1 MMNADDI
8 SRKVL
13 DAADA
18 VSKKTAGLI
27 EEGKLLIKI
36 REIERNIEK
45 GYRKIGQILYEN
57 NRNLLDGETEEI
69 ADQLDALMIRL
80 NDLRRDHAQVRDMKL
95 CENCGAAN
103 KNDSVFCSQCGER
116 FY

>member
-1 MMNADDI
+1 MNAEDF

-18 VSKKTAGLI
+18 VTKKTTDLI

-36 REIERNIEK
+36 REIERSIEK
-45 GYRKIGQILYEN
+45 CYRKIGQGLYEN

-69 ADQLDALMIRL
+69 ANQLDALMIQMQ
-80 NDLRRDHAQVRDMKL
+80 DLRREYAQVREMKL
-95 CENCGAAN
+95 CENCGAVN
-103 KNDSVFCSQCGER
+103 KKDSVFCSQCGER

>member
-1 MMNADDI
+1 MNAEDI

-18 VSKKTAGLI
+18 VSKKTADLI

-36 REIERNIEK
+36 REIERSIEK
-45 GYRKIGQILYEN
+45 CYQKIGQDLYEN
-57 NRNLLDGETEEI
+57 NRHLLDGETEEI
-69 ADQLDALMIRL
+69 ADQLDALVIRL
-80 NDLRRDHAQVRDMKL
+80 NDLRRDHAQVREMKL
-95 CENCGAAN
+95 CENCGTIN
-103 KNDSVFCSQCGER
+103 KKNSVFCSQCGER